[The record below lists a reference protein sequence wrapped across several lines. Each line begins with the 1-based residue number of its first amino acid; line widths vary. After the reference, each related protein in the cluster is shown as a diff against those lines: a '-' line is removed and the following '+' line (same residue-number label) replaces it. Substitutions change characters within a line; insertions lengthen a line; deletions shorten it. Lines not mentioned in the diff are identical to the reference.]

1 MPTGIYWDYILKTL
15 HTENNLV
22 FHSLFKFEHVWH
34 YVFAYTI
41 DKNKWNTYFVLM
53 GDVSGC
59 EQFGNEQYKAFFI
72 NIGAYNA
79 I

>member
-1 MPTGIYWDYILKTL
+1 MLAALLQYMHFCAASEMPTGIYWDYILKTL

-59 EQFGNEQYKAFFI
+59 EQFGN
-72 NIGAYNA
+72 
-79 I
+79 